1 MLKSVDLNCDMGEGF
16 GAYTFGADKQLL
28 AHITSANIA
37 CGLHAGEPN
46 VMERTVHLAKKHGV
60 AIGAHPGF
68 PDIAGFGRR
77 MIEFSPEEIYRFV
90 IYQIGALQAFCK
102 IHNVKMQ
109 HVKPH
114 GALYNVAARDRDIAG
129 AIARGVYDLDDS
141 LILYGLAGSELLEA
155 GREAGLRV
163 ASEIFADRTYQP
175 DGSLTSRKNENA
187 MINEVEI
194 AVAQVERMVNEG
206 TVVAVNGDVINL
218 EADTVCIHGD
228 SPQAVSFASRLR
240 EALVA
245 KQINIKCF
253 L

>member
-1 MLKSVDLNCDMGEGF
+1 
-16 GAYTFGADKQLL
+16 
-28 AHITSANIA
+28 
-37 CGLHAGEPN
+37 
-46 VMERTVHLAKKHGV
+46 
-60 AIGAHPGF
+60 
-68 PDIAGFGRR
+68 
-77 MIEFSPEEIYRFV
+77 
-90 IYQIGALQAFCK
+90 
-102 IHNVKMQ
+102 
-109 HVKPH
+109 
-114 GALYNVAARDRDIAG
+114 
-129 AIARGVYDLDDS
+129 
-141 LILYGLAGSELLEA
+141 
-155 GREAGLRV
+155 
-163 ASEIFADRTYQP
+163 
-175 DGSLTSRKNENA
+175 